1 MAVTIEVSF
10 DLNLNSVPVFDQ
22 LPSLSVFSSST
33 GAVRHIMLSHNTK
46 LSASTLF
53 QPEKC
58 GYCLKSPVFQILQQN
73 CLLEVCETS
82 RFSHHSHCQSVLD
95 TRIFQHHVSQQAL
108 VLRRS
113 HVPGNLHRGSQQI
126 DFSKGE

>member
-22 LPSLSVFSSST
+22 LPSLSVFSPST

-73 CLLEVCETS
+73 CLLEVSVKLPDSHITHIARVSWTQEFFNTASPS
-82 RFSHHSHCQSVLD
+82 RH
-95 TRIFQHHVSQQAL
+95 
-108 VLRRS
+108 
-113 HVPGNLHRGSQQI
+113 
-126 DFSKGE
+126 